1 MRRIIT
7 AEECFHF
14 SEVGSGKTKVILPL
28 LCQTFLS
35 TNAEA
40 RHHLAGGGPPKHV
53 LIVLVPEHLMVD
65 ARTQAVPAAGR
76 LFASPA
82 CSLLHRPCCSL
93 TPSIP
98 FVSAPSAPERPTH

>member
-65 ARTQAVPAAGR
+65 ARTQAVLAAGR
-76 LFASPA
+76 LP
-82 CSLLHRPCCSL
+82 SLLPPPPPLLLSHPLHPFCVRPL
-93 TPSIP
+93 
-98 FVSAPSAPERPTH
+98 SA